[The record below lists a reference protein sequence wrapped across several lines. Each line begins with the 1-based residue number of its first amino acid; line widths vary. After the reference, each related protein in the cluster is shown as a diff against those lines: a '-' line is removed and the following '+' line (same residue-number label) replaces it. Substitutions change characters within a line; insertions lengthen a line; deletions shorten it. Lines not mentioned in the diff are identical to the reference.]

1 MMGNYSREQLQITLS
16 SRDFSVEGVTGK
28 IRFGE
33 LGDRLLLDKDKSV
46 LVQVKPNVK
55 SGKYQFVIREESN

>member
-1 MMGNYSREQLQITLS
+1 MMGNYSRKQLQRILS
-16 SRDFSVEGVTGK
+16 SRDFSVEGATGK

-33 LGDRLLLDKDKSV
+33 LGDRLLLDKDQSV

-55 SGKYQFVIREESN
+55 SGKYQFVIQEE